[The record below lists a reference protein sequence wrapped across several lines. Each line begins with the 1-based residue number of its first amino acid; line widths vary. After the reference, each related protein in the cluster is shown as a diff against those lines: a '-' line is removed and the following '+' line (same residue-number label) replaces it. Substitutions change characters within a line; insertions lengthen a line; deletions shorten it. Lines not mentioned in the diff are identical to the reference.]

1 MSVRRAAIRIGRD
14 LLERVY
20 QKARDEFPAECCGWL
35 AGEAEGNE
43 VSVLRACVNRQAEG
57 SHPSTPERSAET
69 AYVIGGDD
77 LIALNCS
84 FDSATPAKVIYHS
97 HPNGGVYL
105 SHTDRSVATSPWGD
119 GPAYPV
125 QQLVIGLDE
134 RRVIGAALFEWADEE
149 TGFVEVARFDGAEI

>member
-1 MSVRRAAIRIGRD
+1 MIVRRAAVRIGRD

-20 QKARDEFPAECCGWL
+20 REARDEFPAECCGWL
-35 AGEAEGNE
+35 EGEAGGDE
-43 VSVLRACVNRQAEG
+43 VSVLRACVNLQSEG
-57 SHPSTPERSAET
+57 RHPSTPERSAET

-77 LIALNCS
+77 LIALNRS
-84 FDSATPAKVIYHS
+84 FDTATPAKIIYHS
-97 HPNGGVYL
+97 HPNGRVYL

-134 RRVIGAALFEWADEE
+134 RRIIGAALFDWANET